1 MEVQNVPQ
9 DGNKTLGGHKKV
21 VYAKDASGHIVVV
34 ASTGWEAE
42 EIVTCQAV
50 NEMQELTEYARKN
63 VLAGAAAPLEYWMC
77 ARRMDLTLLSQTT
90 GIWRWRIRRH
100 LRPAT
105 FATLSPSLLARYAD
119 ALGLRVQELQHL
131 P

>member
-1 MEVQNVPQ
+1 MELQNVPQ
-9 DGNKTLGGHKKV
+9 ENNKTLGGYRKA
-21 VYAKDASGHIVVV
+21 VYAKDASGQIVVV
-34 ASTGWEAE
+34 ASTGWEVE

-50 NEMQELTEYARKN
+50 DDMQVLTEAARQR
-63 VLAGAAAPLEYWMC
+63 VLAGVAAPLECWMY
-77 ARRMDLTLLSQTT
+77 ARRMDLALLSQST

-105 FATLSPSLLARYAD
+105 FATLSPKLLARYAD
-119 ALGLRVQELQHL
+119 ALGLSVQELQHL